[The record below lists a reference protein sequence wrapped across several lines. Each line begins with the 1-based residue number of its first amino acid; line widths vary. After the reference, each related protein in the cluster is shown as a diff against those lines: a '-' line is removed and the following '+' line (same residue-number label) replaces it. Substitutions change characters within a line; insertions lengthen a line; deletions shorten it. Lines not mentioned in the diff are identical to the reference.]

1 MCHSIYR
8 YMKPTNKYMKYN
20 DKNKEL
26 SYIQYWA

>member
-1 MCHSIYR
+1 MCHSIYI
-8 YMKPTNKYMKYN
+8 YAKPTNKYMKYN